1 MSTPAGE
8 NPGEDSRRA
17 GNLPVLLLHP
27 WWGITPAVNKWTA
40 DLATAGGQ
48 QVDGRPRHRRPS
60 RAAPGPVRR
69 PEPRQLPVRPEP
81 ERLRRDRRVTVSMI
95 ASPSAIRPAT

>member
-40 DLATAGGQ
+40 DLATAG
-48 QVDGRPRHRRPS
+48 RRVRLPDLYAGPS
-60 RAAPGPVRR
+60 RVSCRSGPSRSACAG
-69 PEPRQLPVRPEP
+69 
-81 ERLRRDRRVTVSMI
+81 TG
-95 ASPSAIRPAT
+95 ASP